1 MVQDEVLKL
10 KFDNSC
16 GGKLF
21 ATQNDTGRIL
31 TVQILSDKNNVV
43 DVTGM
48 SLRLYI
54 GNQKEVAY
62 CDGEIIDAEKGKF
75 KLQLFNSQLKYPGI
89 QQAQF
94 ILKKDDRKIGSKIFD
109 IHIEE
114 GVEAGSSMGV
124 NLVIMYDEIKEAA
137 EFLKGYDKTLE
148 EAKKVDSSLKIGIK
162 EGKGIRE
169 DISNYK
175 EAATEV
181 KNDLENT
188 TKKVQ
193 DILNEAVS
201 FKDDVESIKNTLA
214 EENTKANSNLT
225 NLSSKIAE
233 TEETANNLENKISI
247 AKTTKSELEET
258 GSLAENIKQ
267 SLEVATTD
275 ANTIKLELGSLK
287 NQGDALSKD
296 LTKKID
302 DGKNLKSSFDA
313 SMDNANSAKTILDE
327 SVKNAADTNA
337 TLIET
342 DDKAKNTET
351 LIKNLMN
358 QLEKT
363 KTEVEQIIA
372 SGDLSKYVTDPK
384 LQDVLKNYAT
394 KNELPTKLADL
405 QEDDMHKIVTGSDKY
420 RWDNKIDK
428 SQITDEYYGQS
439 QDKIVSQKGITALAN
454 EFGQELSSVYSLIS
468 QVPSKEE
475 IPTNISQLINDKTFK
490 TEAEIQQ
497 MIEKASSLKKEVVTS
512 LPQAGKDDVIYL
524 VKDAKGKDNNNYLE
538 YLWLNGKYELIGSTQ
553 VDLSGYAQLTDIT
566 ASKVISIYELDK
578 DFQDALKNDQDFLT
592 AISRDMFTLVAFKG
606 FHAEDLMGAAGFETA
621 LYYKGQ
627 IVGAVEIVGNAYDG
641 MDKAIREDKMPKEG
655 SITNWN
661 VLSTYNSTIQAQL
674 KEQKESALD
683 KTTDKAI
690 APQGDDLSA
699 WGWKDDDKYVTPLF
713 MSTYVNKWTE
723 AFANIMQE
731 DVDKKLNKSDIQE
744 FTQQE
749 LEEAFK

>member
-1 MVQDEVLKL
+1 MVQDEILKL

-21 ATQNDTGRIL
+21 ATQNDTGRIF

-54 GNQKEVAY
+54 GNQKEVSY

-148 EAKKVDSSLKIGIK
+148 EAKKVDSSLKVGIK
-162 EGKGIRE
+162 EGKDIRE

-175 EAATEV
+175 EEATEV

-201 FKDDVESIKNTLA
+201 FKDDVESIKNTLV

-225 NLSSKIAE
+225 NLASKIAE
-233 TEETANNLENKISI
+233 TEETATNLENKIST
-247 AKTTKSELEET
+247 AKTIRSELEET
-258 GSLAENIKQ
+258 GSLAENTKK
-267 SLEVATTD
+267 SLEGATTN
-275 ANTIKLELGSLK
+275 ANTIKDELGNLK

-296 LTKKID
+296 LTTKIT

-327 SVKNAADTNA
+327 SIKNAADTNA
-337 TLIET
+337 TLTET

-363 KTEVEQIIA
+363 KDEVKQIIA
-372 SGDLSKYVTDPK
+372 SGDLSKYITDPK
-384 LQDVLKNYAT
+384 LQEVLKDYLN
-394 KNELPTKLADL
+394 KNELNTSLDEKIDKTAITDNFEEQSPDKVLSQKGANDLWVTANNKIQTKYMECIKSISGMESVVNDKANQSDIPTKL
-405 QEDDMHKIVTGSDKY
+405 
-420 RWDNKIDK
+420 
-428 SQITDEYYGQS
+428 
-439 QDKIVSQKGITALAN
+439 
-454 EFGQELSSVYSLIS
+454 
-468 QVPSKEE
+468 
-475 IPTNISQLINDKTFK
+475 SQLTNDKTFK
-490 TEAEIQQ
+490 TESEIQS

-512 LPQAGKDDVIYL
+512 LPTTGKDDVIYL
-524 VKDAKGKDNNNYLE
+524 VKDNKGKDNNNYLE

-553 VDLSGYAQLTDIT
+553 VDLSGYAKSSTVTQIQSQLGLVEEQFNH
-566 ASKVISIYELDK
+566 KLDK
-578 DFQDALKNDQDFLT
+578 EK
-592 AISRDMFTLVAFKG
+592 
-606 FHAEDLMGAAGFETA
+606 
-621 LYYKGQ
+621 
-627 IVGAVEIVGNAYDG
+627 
-641 MDKAIREDKMPKEG
+641 
-655 SITNWN
+655 
-661 VLSTYNSTIQAQL
+661 
-674 KEQKESALD
+674 
-683 KTTDKAI
+683 DKAI

-699 WGWKDDDKYVTPLF
+699 SEWKSDDNYVTPLF

-723 AFANIMQE
+723 FFANIMQE
-731 DVDKKLNKSDIQE
+731 EVDKKLNKSDIQE

>member
-21 ATQNDTGRIL
+21 ATQNDTGRIF

-148 EAKKVDSSLKIGIK
+148 EAKKVDSSLKVGIK
-162 EGKGIRE
+162 EGKDIRE
-169 DISNYK
+169 DIANHK
-175 EAATEV
+175 EEAIEI

-201 FKDDVESIKNTLA
+201 FKDDVESIKNTLV

-225 NLSSKIAE
+225 NLTSKIAE
-233 TEETANNLENKISI
+233 TEETATKLENKIST
-247 AKTTKSELEET
+247 AKTIRSELEET

-358 QLEKT
+358 QLGKT
-363 KTEVEQIIA
+363 KEEVQGIIA
-372 SGDLSKYVTDPK
+372 SGNLDQYVTDPK
-384 LQDVLKNYAT
+384 LQETLKNYAT
-394 KNELPTKLADL
+394 KADL
-405 QEDDMHKIVTGSDKY
+405 QGIDVTSQLADYAKKTDLNNKVDK
-420 RWDNKIDK
+420 
-428 SQITDEYYGQS
+428 
-439 QDKIVSQKGITALAN
+439 VSGKA
-454 EFGQELSSVYSLIS
+454 LSSNDYTNTDKAKVDA
-468 QVPSKEE
+468 
-475 IPTNISQLINDKTFK
+475 IP
-490 TEAEIQQ
+490 
-497 MIEKASSLKKEVVTS
+497 
-512 LPQAGKDDVIYL
+512 
-524 VKDAKGKDNNNYLE
+524 DNP
-538 YLWLNGKYELIGSTQ
+538 KYTDTTY
-553 VDLSGYAQLTDIT
+553 DLSGYAKKTEIKSSLSEMTSDSTHRTVTDNEKST
-566 ASKVISIYELDK
+566 WNNKVDKIAGKGLSANDFTNELKAELDK
-578 DFQDALKNDQDFLT
+578 ITMKDTPSTDFNSVSKEGIYNGSFSTNCPNGSGKYTLFVYPTDSSSQHRENYMFQIAVKDNVDSTPYFRQRRGSSSWGKWYKYSTNDYTD
-592 AISRDMFTLVAFKG
+592 S
-606 FHAEDLMGAAGFETA
+606 
-621 LYYKGQ
+621 
-627 IVGAVEIVGNAYDG
+627 
-641 MDKAIREDKMPKEG
+641 DKAK
-655 SITNWN
+655 ITNIPASPKYTDTVTTIN
-661 VLSTYNSTIQAQL
+661 GKTGAITKADIVALGIPGQDTNTTYGLASQSSNGLMSAADKKRLDNI
-674 KEQKESALD
+674 KEQVSL
-683 KTTDKAI
+683 
-690 APQGDDLSA
+690 
-699 WGWKDDDKYVTPLF
+699 
-713 MSTYVNKWTE
+713 TE
-723 AFANIMQE
+723 AQYNALSSSQQN
-731 DVDKKLNKSDIQE
+731 DSKKIYFIK
-744 FTQQE
+744 
-749 LEEAFK
+749 A

>member
-21 ATQNDTGRIL
+21 ATQNDTGRIF

-148 EAKKVDSSLKIGIK
+148 EAKKIDSSLKVGIK
-162 EGKGIRE
+162 EGKDIRE

-201 FKDDVESIKNTLA
+201 FKDDVESIKNTLV

-225 NLSSKIAE
+225 NLASKIAE
-233 TEETANNLENKISI
+233 TEETATNLENKISS
-247 AKTTKSELEET
+247 ANTTKNELEET
-258 GSLAENIKQ
+258 GSLAENIKK
-267 SLEVATTD
+267 SLERATTD
-275 ANTIKLELGSLK
+275 ANTINDELGNLK
-287 NQGDALSKD
+287 NQVDALSKD
-296 LTKKID
+296 LTTKIT

-313 SMDNANSAKTILDE
+313 SMDNANSAKNILDE

-337 TLIET
+337 TLTET

-358 QLEKT
+358 QLGKT
-363 KTEVEQIIA
+363 KNEVEQIIA

-384 LQDVLKNYAT
+384 LQEVLKDYASKNDLNT
-394 KNELPTKLADL
+394 SLDEKIDKTDITDNFNELSQDKVLSQKGANDLWVTADNKIQTKYMECIKSISGMESVVNDKANQSDIPTKL
-405 QEDDMHKIVTGSDKY
+405 
-420 RWDNKIDK
+420 
-428 SQITDEYYGQS
+428 
-439 QDKIVSQKGITALAN
+439 
-454 EFGQELSSVYSLIS
+454 
-468 QVPSKEE
+468 
-475 IPTNISQLINDKTFK
+475 SQLTNDKTFK
-490 TEAEIQQ
+490 TEAEIQS

-512 LPQAGKDDVIYL
+512 LPTAGKDDVIYL
-524 VKDAKGKDNNNYLE
+524 VKDPKGKDNNNYLE

-553 VDLSGYAQLTDIT
+553 VDLSEYVQ
-566 ASKVISIYELDK
+566 
-578 DFQDALKNDQDFLT
+578 Q
-592 AISRDMFTLVAFKG
+592 
-606 FHAEDLMGAAGFETA
+606 EDLTQYKNAIYALQQDMLQANET
-621 LYYKGQ
+621 LTNTLKTTQVSSTLPDPDPYKLATSGQ
-627 IVGAVEIVGNAYDG
+627 IKEVMDICTEI
-641 MDKAIREDKMPKEG
+641 
-655 SITNWN
+655 S
-661 VLSTYNSTIQAQL
+661 NSMSQLNIDVAEYIDEQL
-674 KEQKESALD
+674 KDTL
-683 KTTDKAI
+683 KT
-690 APQGDDLSA
+690 
-699 WGWKDDDKYVTPLF
+699 
-713 MSTYVNKWTE
+713 
-723 AFANIMQE
+723 
-731 DVDKKLNKSDIQE
+731 SDIQE

>member
-21 ATQNDTGRIL
+21 ATQNDTGRIF

-137 EFLKGYDKTLE
+137 EFLKGYNKTLE
-148 EAKKVDSSLKIGIK
+148 EAKKVDSSLKVGIK
-162 EGKGIRE
+162 EGKDIRE

-193 DILNEAVS
+193 EILNEAVS
-201 FKDDVESIKNTLA
+201 FKDDVESIKNTLV
-214 EENTKANSNLT
+214 EESTKANLNLT
-225 NLSSKIAE
+225 NLASKIAE
-233 TEETANNLENKISI
+233 TEETATNLENKISS
-247 AKTTKSELEET
+247 ANTTKNELEET
-258 GSLAENIKQ
+258 GSLAENIKK
-267 SLEVATTD
+267 SLERATTD
-275 ANTIKLELGSLK
+275 ANTINDELGNLK
-287 NQGDALSKD
+287 NQVDALSKD
-296 LTKKID
+296 LTTKIT

-313 SMDNANSAKTILDE
+313 SMDNANSAKNILDE

-337 TLIET
+337 TLTET

-358 QLEKT
+358 QLGKT
-363 KTEVEQIIA
+363 KNEVEQIIA

-384 LQDVLKNYAT
+384 LQEVLKDYASKNDLNT
-394 KNELPTKLADL
+394 SLDEKIDKTDITDNFNELSQDKVLSQKGANDLWVTADNKIQTKYMECIKSISGMESVVNDKANQSDIPTKL
-405 QEDDMHKIVTGSDKY
+405 
-420 RWDNKIDK
+420 
-428 SQITDEYYGQS
+428 
-439 QDKIVSQKGITALAN
+439 
-454 EFGQELSSVYSLIS
+454 
-468 QVPSKEE
+468 
-475 IPTNISQLINDKTFK
+475 SQLTNDKTFK
-490 TEAEIQQ
+490 TEAEIQS

-512 LPQAGKDDVIYL
+512 LPTAGKDDVIYL
-524 VKDAKGKDNNNYLE
+524 VKDPKGKDNNNYLE

-553 VDLSGYAQLTDIT
+553 VDLSEYVQ
-566 ASKVISIYELDK
+566 
-578 DFQDALKNDQDFLT
+578 Q
-592 AISRDMFTLVAFKG
+592 
-606 FHAEDLMGAAGFETA
+606 EDLTQYKNAIYALQQDMLQANET
-621 LYYKGQ
+621 LTNTLKTTQVSSTLPDPDPYKLATSGQ
-627 IVGAVEIVGNAYDG
+627 IKEVMDICTEI
-641 MDKAIREDKMPKEG
+641 
-655 SITNWN
+655 S
-661 VLSTYNSTIQAQL
+661 NSMSQLNIDVAEYIDEQL
-674 KEQKESALD
+674 KDTL
-683 KTTDKAI
+683 KT
-690 APQGDDLSA
+690 
-699 WGWKDDDKYVTPLF
+699 
-713 MSTYVNKWTE
+713 
-723 AFANIMQE
+723 
-731 DVDKKLNKSDIQE
+731 SDIQE

>member
-21 ATQNDTGRIL
+21 ATQNDTGRIF

-148 EAKKVDSSLKIGIK
+148 EAKKVDSSLKVGIK
-162 EGKGIRE
+162 EGKDIRE

-201 FKDDVESIKNTLA
+201 FKDDVESIKNTLV

-225 NLSSKIAE
+225 NLASKIAE
-233 TEETANNLENKISI
+233 TEETATNLENKISS
-247 AKTTKSELEET
+247 ANTTKSELEET
-258 GSLAENIKQ
+258 GSLAENIKK
-267 SLEVATTD
+267 SLERATTD
-275 ANTIKLELGSLK
+275 ANTINDELGNLK
-287 NQGDALSKD
+287 NQVDALSKD
-296 LTKKID
+296 LTTKIT

-313 SMDNANSAKTILDE
+313 SMDNANSAKNILDE

-337 TLIET
+337 TLTET
-342 DDKAKNTET
+342 EDKAKNTET

-358 QLEKT
+358 QLGKT
-363 KTEVEQIIA
+363 KNEVEQIIA

-384 LQDVLKNYAT
+384 LQEVLKNYAS
-394 KNELPTKLADL
+394 KNELNTSLDKKIDKADIVDEFLYNPSQEKVLSQKGASDLFMAVSDTLGQELNQVRNQLSEKIDISSFPTKL
-405 QEDDMHKIVTGSDKY
+405 S
-420 RWDNKIDK
+420 
-428 SQITDEYYGQS
+428 
-439 QDKIVSQKGITALAN
+439 
-454 EFGQELSSVYSLIS
+454 EFE
-468 QVPSKEE
+468 
-475 IPTNISQLINDKTFK
+475 NDKNFK
-490 TEAEIQQ
+490 TESEIQS

-512 LPQAGKDDVIYL
+512 LPTTGKDDVIYL
-524 VKDAKGKDNNNYLE
+524 VQDPKGKDNNNYLE
-538 YLWLNGKYELIGSTQ
+538 YLWLNDKYELIGSTQ
-553 VDLSGYAQLTDIT
+553 VDLSGYAKSSTVTQIQSQLGLVKEQLDY
-566 ASKVISIYELDK
+566 KLDK
-578 DFQDALKNDQDFLT
+578 EK
-592 AISRDMFTLVAFKG
+592 
-606 FHAEDLMGAAGFETA
+606 
-621 LYYKGQ
+621 
-627 IVGAVEIVGNAYDG
+627 
-641 MDKAIREDKMPKEG
+641 DKAKLVQNTDWQDDTTYTTPYFVGQAVGTLTSQTLEG
-655 SITNWN
+655 FNDY
-661 VLSTYNSTIQAQL
+661 LEEEML
-674 KEQKESALD
+674 KKLD

-690 APQGDDLSA
+690 APQNIDDFELELTV
-699 WGWKDDDKYVTPLF
+699 DDKYVTPKYI
-713 MSTYVNKWTE
+713 SGYVRH
-723 AFANIMQE
+723 IVSGVGDIIQE
-731 DVDKKLNKSDIQE
+731 EVDKKLNKSDIQE

>member
-21 ATQNDTGRIL
+21 ATQNDTGRIF

-148 EAKKVDSSLKIGIK
+148 EAKKIDSSLKVGIK
-162 EGKGIRE
+162 EGKDIRE

-201 FKDDVESIKNTLA
+201 FKDDVESIKNTLV

-225 NLSSKIAE
+225 NLASKIAE
-233 TEETANNLENKISI
+233 TEETATNLENKISS
-247 AKTTKSELEET
+247 ANTTKNELEET
-258 GSLAENIKQ
+258 GSLAENIKK
-267 SLEVATTD
+267 SLERATTD
-275 ANTIKLELGSLK
+275 ANTINDELGNLK
-287 NQGDALSKD
+287 NQVDALSKD
-296 LTKKID
+296 LTTKIT

-313 SMDNANSAKTILDE
+313 SMDNANSAKNILDE

-337 TLIET
+337 TLTET

-358 QLEKT
+358 QLGKT
-363 KTEVEQIIA
+363 KNEVEQIIA

-384 LQDVLKNYAT
+384 LQEVLKDYASKNDLNT
-394 KNELPTKLADL
+394 SLDEKIDKTDITDNFNELSQDKVLSQKGANDLWVTADNKIQTKYMECIKSISGMESVVNDKANQSDIPTKL
-405 QEDDMHKIVTGSDKY
+405 
-420 RWDNKIDK
+420 
-428 SQITDEYYGQS
+428 
-439 QDKIVSQKGITALAN
+439 
-454 EFGQELSSVYSLIS
+454 
-468 QVPSKEE
+468 
-475 IPTNISQLINDKTFK
+475 SQLTNDKTFK
-490 TEAEIQQ
+490 TEAEIQS

-512 LPQAGKDDVIYL
+512 LPTAGKDDVIYL
-524 VKDAKGKDNNNYLE
+524 VKDPKGKDNNNYLE

-553 VDLSGYAQLTDIT
+553 VDLSEYVQ
-566 ASKVISIYELDK
+566 
-578 DFQDALKNDQDFLT
+578 Q
-592 AISRDMFTLVAFKG
+592 
-606 FHAEDLMGAAGFETA
+606 EDLTQYKNAIYALQQDMLQANET
-621 LYYKGQ
+621 LTNTLKTTQVSSTLPDPDPYKLATSGQ
-627 IVGAVEIVGNAYDG
+627 IKEVMDICTEI
-641 MDKAIREDKMPKEG
+641 
-655 SITNWN
+655 S
-661 VLSTYNSTIQAQL
+661 NSMSQLNIDVAEYIDEQL
-674 KEQKESALD
+674 KDTL
-683 KTTDKAI
+683 KT
-690 APQGDDLSA
+690 
-699 WGWKDDDKYVTPLF
+699 
-713 MSTYVNKWTE
+713 
-723 AFANIMQE
+723 
-731 DVDKKLNKSDIQE
+731 SDIQE

-749 LEEAFK
+749 LEEAFKWRKH

>member
-21 ATQNDTGRIL
+21 ATQNDTGRIF

-148 EAKKVDSSLKIGIK
+148 EAKKIDSSLKIGIK

-169 DISNYK
+169 DIANHK
-175 EAATEV
+175 EEAIEI

-193 DILNEAVS
+193 DILNEAVN
-201 FKDDVESIKNTLA
+201 FKDDVENIKNTLV

-225 NLSSKIAE
+225 NLASKIAE
-233 TEETANNLENKISI
+233 TEETATNLENKISS
-247 AKTTKSELEET
+247 ANTTKSELEET
-258 GSLAENIKQ
+258 GSLAENIKK
-267 SLEVATTD
+267 SLERATTD
-275 ANTIKLELGSLK
+275 ANTINDELGNLK
-287 NQGDALSKD
+287 NQVDALSKD
-296 LTKKID
+296 LTTKIT

-313 SMDNANSAKTILDE
+313 SMDNANSAKNILDE

-337 TLIET
+337 TLTET
-342 DDKAKNTET
+342 EDKAKNTET

-358 QLEKT
+358 QLGKT
-363 KTEVEQIIA
+363 KNEVEQIIA

-384 LQDVLKNYAT
+384 LQEVLKNYAS
-394 KNELPTKLADL
+394 KNELNTSLDKKIDKADIVDEFLYNPSQEKVLSQKGASDLFMAVSDTLGQELNQVRNQLSEKIDISSFPTKL
-405 QEDDMHKIVTGSDKY
+405 S
-420 RWDNKIDK
+420 
-428 SQITDEYYGQS
+428 
-439 QDKIVSQKGITALAN
+439 
-454 EFGQELSSVYSLIS
+454 EFE
-468 QVPSKEE
+468 
-475 IPTNISQLINDKTFK
+475 NDKNFK
-490 TEAEIQQ
+490 TESEIQS

-512 LPQAGKDDVIYL
+512 LPTTGKDDVIYL
-524 VKDAKGKDNNNYLE
+524 VKDSDGKDNNNYLE

-553 VDLSGYAQLTDIT
+553 VDLSGYAKSSTVTQIQSQLEVVEGQLNH
-566 ASKVISIYELDK
+566 KLDK
-578 DFQDALKNDQDFLT
+578 EK
-592 AISRDMFTLVAFKG
+592 
-606 FHAEDLMGAAGFETA
+606 
-621 LYYKGQ
+621 
-627 IVGAVEIVGNAYDG
+627 
-641 MDKAIREDKMPKEG
+641 
-655 SITNWN
+655 
-661 VLSTYNSTIQAQL
+661 
-674 KEQKESALD
+674 
-683 KTTDKAI
+683 DKAI
-690 APQGDDLSA
+690 APQGSNFNPELT
-699 WGWKDDDKYVTPLF
+699 DDKYVTPKF
-713 MSTYVNKWTE
+713 MSNYFEHYVNSMGDFFQSE
-723 AFANIMQE
+723 
-731 DVDKKLNKSDIQE
+731 VDKKLNASDIQE

>member
-21 ATQNDTGRIL
+21 ATQNDTGRIF

-148 EAKKVDSSLKIGIK
+148 EAKKVDSSLKVGIK
-162 EGKGIRE
+162 EGKDIRE

-225 NLSSKIAE
+225 NLASKIAE
-233 TEETANNLENKISI
+233 TEETATNLENKISS
-247 AKTTKSELEET
+247 ANTTKSELEET
-258 GSLAENIKQ
+258 GSLAENIKK
-267 SLEVATTD
+267 SLERATTD
-275 ANTIKLELGSLK
+275 ANTINDELGNLK
-287 NQGDALSKD
+287 NQVDALSKD
-296 LTKKID
+296 LTTKIT

-313 SMDNANSAKTILDE
+313 SMDNANSAKNILDE

-337 TLIET
+337 TLTET
-342 DDKAKNTET
+342 EDKAKNTET

-358 QLEKT
+358 QLGKT
-363 KTEVEQIIA
+363 KNEVEQIIA

-384 LQDVLKNYAT
+384 LQEVLKDYAS
-394 KNELPTKLADL
+394 KNEFNTSFDKKIDKTAITDNFEEQSPDKVLSQKGANDLWVTANNKIQTKYMECIKSISGMESVVNDKANQSDIPTKL
-405 QEDDMHKIVTGSDKY
+405 
-420 RWDNKIDK
+420 
-428 SQITDEYYGQS
+428 
-439 QDKIVSQKGITALAN
+439 
-454 EFGQELSSVYSLIS
+454 
-468 QVPSKEE
+468 
-475 IPTNISQLINDKTFK
+475 SQLTNDKTFK
-490 TEAEIQQ
+490 TEAEIQS

-512 LPQAGKDDVIYL
+512 LPQTGKDNVIYL
-524 VKDAKGKDNNNYLE
+524 VKDPNGKDNNNYLE

-553 VDLSGYAQLTDIT
+553 VDLSGYATEDDVNRSIADFQNQTSATHQEMDI
-566 ASKVISIYELDK
+566 KINNKLDK
-578 DFQDALKNDQDFLT
+578 QA
-592 AISRDMFTLVAFKG
+592 
-606 FHAEDLMGAAGFETA
+606 
-621 LYYKGQ
+621 
-627 IVGAVEIVGNAYDG
+627 
-641 MDKAIREDKMPKEG
+641 DKAPLPNNADDEILFSEK
-655 SITNWN
+655 
-661 VLSTYNSTIQAQL
+661 TYTTPHFVAQAIGILTTEQL
-674 KEQKESALD
+674 VNFQNYLDEELQKTL
-683 KTTDKAI
+683 KT
-690 APQGDDLSA
+690 
-699 WGWKDDDKYVTPLF
+699 
-713 MSTYVNKWTE
+713 
-723 AFANIMQE
+723 
-731 DVDKKLNKSDIQE
+731 SDIQE